1 MGLGVIAS
9 KRGVF
14 NFAHGE
20 FLLLGAN
27 AVWRAQETG
36 LPVWLGMV
44 APPSVVTLT
53 SHADV
58 VAHRRQAGRP
68 MPQFDAQIAAADR
81 CHRTFAWRRPCDLQR
96 VELRGVRDNGGQPMD
111 GHRERLIGSGRF
123 WP

>member
-27 AVWRAQETG
+27 AIWRAQETG

-68 MPQFDAQIAAADR
+68 MPQFDAQIAAIAR
-81 CHRTFAWRRPCDLQR
+81 S
-96 VELRGVRDNGGQPMD
+96 RGAVLATCNVWNFEGCGITVVNPWTDTGNG
-111 GHRERLIGSGRF
+111 
-123 WP
+123 